1 MAYNQFIDEYIVTS
15 VIWNALKMNKE
26 IEGS

>member
-1 MAYNQFIDEYIVTS
+1 MAYNQFIDEHIVTS
-15 VIWNALKMNKE
+15 VIRNALKMNKE